1 MYFDID
7 CGILSDL
14 CTESNETSEEQQSHT
29 MSERVAKN
37 LQNAGFNNVDILHEE
52 HIENTEALYN
62 QLIYDHIHKMKKR
75 IRYKQDG
82 LPRIMRNDIRWYYPQ
97 MFMNTVNSGDFHK
110 MKGYFHTFMTKPCK
124 FIVDHEINP
133 SFGIPHRL
141 LVNGSKLMAYYL
153 LGVLAIFP
161 DFILTMTNSQ
171 IITAREWTGSK
182 ITINVELKSTKLFD
196 IALESWVPQVKYLA
210 QYKQSTTHNHSVR
223 DTNTVATAGN
233 STPATA
239 VACTSGSKATSNA
252 ATTFTTTTTTSLF
265 ENTKV
270 SDRIASNMSPSPV
283 LSAYIADISGDSG
296 NAYISPEDTEIRR
309 KGYRYMPSHSKTTTS
324 ITSISTDTKDSS
336 NSRNSN
342 ITCSTSSTSSNSTTD
357 DVIVGKKR
365 KNDATSHIYPHISS
379 NTTNIS
385 PNSSSTTT
393 PVGVGEN
400 INPDMLIKALFTS
413 ATLQKTPQFL
423 HALGTITLFLDVNN
437 NMQHINLILA
447 QAPNL

>member
-7 CGILSDL
+7 SGILSDL
-14 CTESNETSEEQQSHT
+14 CTESNDTSDEQQSHT
-29 MSERVAKN
+29 INERN
-37 LQNAGFNNVDILHEE
+37 LENSGFYNVDILHEE
-52 HIENTEALYN
+52 HIEKTEALYN

-75 IRYKQDG
+75 IRYKEDG

-97 MFMNTVNSGDFHK
+97 MFLNTVNSGDFHK
-110 MKGYFHTFMTKPCK
+110 MKGYFRTFMTKPCK

-171 IITAREWTGSK
+171 IVTAREWTGSK

-196 IALESWVPQVKYLA
+196 IALDSWVPHVKYLA
-210 QYKQSTTHNHSVR
+210 QYKQSTTHNHSVQ
-223 DTNTVATAGN
+223 DTNTAATAGS
-233 STPATA
+233 STTATA
-239 VACTSGSKATSNA
+239 VTCTSGSKATSNTITT
-252 ATTFTTTTTTSLF
+252 ATTSTTASLL

-283 LSAYIADISGDSG
+283 LSAYIADISGDAG

-309 KGYRYMPSHSKTTTS
+309 KGYRYMPSHSKTATS
-324 ITSISTDTKDSS
+324 ITRNSTDTKDSS

-342 ITCSTSSTSSNSTTD
+342 ITCSTNSTSCSTTD
-357 DVIVGKKR
+357 DVIAGKKR

-379 NTTNIS
+379 NTTNIT

-393 PVGVGEN
+393 TTTPVGAGES

>member
-7 CGILSDL
+7 SGILSDL
-14 CTESNETSEEQQSHT
+14 CTESNDTSDEQQSHT
-29 MSERVAKN
+29 INERN
-37 LQNAGFNNVDILHEE
+37 LENSGFYNVDILHEE
-52 HIENTEALYN
+52 HIEKTEALYN

-75 IRYKQDG
+75 LRYKEDG

-110 MKGYFHTFMTKPCK
+110 MKGYFRTFMTEPCK

-153 LGVLAIFP
+153 LGVFAIFP

-210 QYKQSTTHNHSVR
+210 QYKQSTIHNHSVR
-223 DTNTVATAGN
+223 DTNTAATAGS
-233 STPATA
+233 STTATD
-239 VACTSGSKATSNA
+239 VACTSGSYATSITITT
-252 ATTFTTTTTTSLF
+252 ATTSTTASLL

-270 SDRIASNMSPSPV
+270 SDIIASNMSPSPV
-283 LSAYIADISGDSG
+283 LSAYIADISGDAG

-336 NSRNSN
+336 NSRNSI
-342 ITCSTSSTSSNSTTD
+342 ITCSTNSTSSSTTD

-379 NTTNIS
+379 NTTNIT

-393 PVGVGEN
+393 TTPVGAGEN
-400 INPDMLIKALFTS
+400 INLDMLIKALFTS

-447 QAPNL
+447 QAPSL